1 MLINLCVTENLLFT
15 AERNANKQLLF
26 FKKKEKENSFPSLQR
41 STNWHVQ
48 TVRLLSTKGK
58 YGTRL

>member
-26 FKKKEKENSFPSLQR
+26 FKKKGKRKLFPFTTKINKLARANSE
-41 STNWHVQ
+41 T
-48 TVRLLSTKGK
+48 TKH
-58 YGTRL
+58 